1 MWVVYWGVEDKNVD
15 VLGYK
20 SQLKDVWAVRAL
32 PSSDVTQLRAGQSD
46 DISLSHW
53 ERSTA
58 TGVL

>member
-1 MWVVYWGVEDKNVD
+1 MEDKNVD